1 MVRMNELGKVRRVW
15 NGKEMERTPSSVE
28 TREKKAVGSVGRE
41 LKLNKKPETHQKS
54 EKYR

>member
-1 MVRMNELGKVRRVW
+1 MNELGKVRRVW